1 MTNLITK
8 EMKINTAKNIYEE
21 ISSLKRSLL
30 SGYSDSLFTAEE
42 VIEKIGYTIQCC
54 VREIMRYLDVEDDDA
69 GENFGIISDC
79 IMDDDTFEYM
89 MDKLISFGSK

>member
-1 MTNLITK
+1 MSNLITK
-8 EMKINTAKNIYEE
+8 EMKINTAKNIFEE

-54 VREIMRYLDVEDDDA
+54 VREIMRYLDVEDD
-69 GENFGIISDC
+69 IIGSNYYIVSSC

-89 MDKLISFGSK
+89 MDKLVSFGSK